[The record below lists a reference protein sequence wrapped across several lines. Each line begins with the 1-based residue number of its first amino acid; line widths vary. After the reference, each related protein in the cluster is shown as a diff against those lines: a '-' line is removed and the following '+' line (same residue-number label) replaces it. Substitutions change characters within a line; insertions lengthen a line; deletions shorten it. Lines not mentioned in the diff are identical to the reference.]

1 MAEEAQE
8 LRRTLSQLHE
18 QLRSSANLSEENRRS
33 LQDLANEIR
42 ALLDASSPAV
52 VTSGPADPR
61 QTSLAARLADAERE
75 FEATHP
81 TLSGIVGSIIDAL
94 GRMGI

>member
-18 QLRSSANLSEENRRS
+18 QLRSSANLS
-33 LQDLANEIR
+33 
-42 ALLDASSPAV
+42 DASSPAV